1 MVKSDICVLKQYKHL
16 DHKITGECY
25 VDAGGYFIINGS
37 EKIVIPQERAAE
49 NKIYCF
55 NIKKNN
61 NKWEWLAEIKSV
73 PDYKCI
79 SPKQINMMIAY
90 RNNGFG
96 HPIYIQILRIKQ
108 PIPLFILFRAMGI
121 VSDKSICEL
130 ILLDIDNEKM
140 KKCYSDSKHLLF
152 KQINILPKKKP

>member
-1 MVKSDICVLKQYKHL
+1 M
-16 DHKITGECY
+16 
-25 VDAGGYFIINGS
+25 
-37 EKIVIPQERAAE
+37 
-49 NKIYCF
+49 
-55 NIKKNN
+55 
-61 NKWEWLAEIKSV
+61 AEIKSV

-96 HPIYIQILRIKQ
+96 HPIYIQIPRIKQ

-121 VSDKSICEL
+121 VSDKAICEL

-140 KKCYSDSKHLLF
+140 KQMLFGLKASIVQANKHITQEEALGCILL
-152 KQINILPKKKP
+152 ILRCILPLIWKKKQGKRKKKNLQYLY